1 MHLNMTI
8 HRPLELNAFSIPEGT
23 DENGRHSEATIA
35 LYLASNS
42 GENPATG
49 FAYLSLEE
57 AEAIANRL
65 TELVAEAKHGVFSEE
80 GVAMNERRDVRREK
94 LSAE

>member
-23 DENGRHSEATIA
+23 TEQGRHSEATIA

-49 FAYLSLEE
+49 FAYLSIEE

-65 TELVAEAKHGVFSEE
+65 TELVSDAKRGVFSEA
-80 GVAMNERRDVRREK
+80 GVEMNERRDARREK
-94 LSAE
+94 LNAE